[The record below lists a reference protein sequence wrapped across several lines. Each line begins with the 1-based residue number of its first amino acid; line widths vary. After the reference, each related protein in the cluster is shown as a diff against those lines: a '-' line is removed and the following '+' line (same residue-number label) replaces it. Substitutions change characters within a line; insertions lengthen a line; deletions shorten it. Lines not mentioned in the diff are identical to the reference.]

1 MKRNLSIL
9 KFIASWFL
17 AMAISG
23 VFSVAHAER
32 IREIADVAGQR
43 PNQLVGYGLVVGLD
57 GTGDLT
63 SQAPF
68 TIQTL
73 RAMLS
78 ALGVTIPDDPNYNN
92 QVWLKN
98 VAAVMVTAELPAYPK
113 TGQRIDI
120 TVSALGNSRSLKG
133 GTLLMTPMRGADGQ
147 VYAQAQGSLIINSN
161 GAIST
166 FANRQNTHLSAGRV
180 PGGAL
185 VERAI
190 PAEPATEFVE
200 LDLKSSDFTTMQRT
214 AESITRRFGPG
225 FVFPIDGRSMNV
237 RAPVEPVARMNFMAA
252 LQEVEVPLAPDS
264 AKVVLNSRTG
274 SVVMNQAVRLG
285 SFAAAHGNLS
295 LRVEVKVDQSRLL
308 RQPPPFTGDPTTA
321 SAVDNVNV
329 SRGSENALKFSGP
342 SASLEA
348 VVRALNIL
356 GATPQDLISILQA
369 MKASGALKADLEV
382 I

>member
-1 MKRNLSIL
+1 MMKPILLL
-9 KFIASWFL
+9 KFLVSFL
-17 AMAISG
+17 ASLMLCSAL
-23 VFSVAHAER
+23 SVAHAER
-32 IREIADVAGQR
+32 IREIADIAGQR

-63 SQAPF
+63 TQAPF

-92 QVWLKN
+92 QVWLRN

-113 TGQRIDI
+113 TGQKIDI

-161 GAIST
+161 GALTT
-166 FANRQNTHLSAGRV
+166 FAARQNTHLSAGRV

-185 VERAI
+185 IERAI

-214 AESITRRFGPG
+214 AESITRRFGTG

-252 LQEVEVPLAPDS
+252 LQEIDVPLAPDS

-274 SVVMNQAVRLG
+274 SVVMNQSVRLG

-295 LRVEVKVDQSRLL
+295 LRVEVKVDQSRVV

-321 SAVDNVNV
+321 SAVDNVNIM
-329 SRGSENALKFSGP
+329 RGSENALKFSGQ
-342 SASLEA
+342 SASLES
-348 VVRALNIL
+348 VVRALNLL